1 MSSKLNLKY
10 DMAFKSVFGSG
21 KKASQIALCSLL
33 NSFLDQPVSS
43 VQVINTELTSEY
55 LHQKRPRMDLLVELE
70 DGRLANIEMQIV
82 HDKEELLYR
91 MMYYLIRLSSRQRL
105 KEGQPYSHLKNTYQ
119 ILIADF
125 IVSEKL
131 TRLIEQIEMRNDKG
145 MDLGVAGKLMQMIIV
160 QLPKVPEIDSKEMSL
175 AQKWGYFIKYFAD
188 EGKQAIIKE
197 IIEEEE
203 GIAMAEK
210 MIEDMDQEWIEQLN
224 KEFQQMR
231 MEDIEREEN
240 ARIEQAEKRGIQK
253 GSKQT
258 EQKMIKTLAQT
269 MSIEDI
275 AKALQRPIEEIK
287 EILR

>member
-105 KEGQPYSHLKNTYQ
+105 KEEQPYSHLKNTYQ

-131 TRLIEQIEMRNDKG
+131 TRRIEQIEMHMGN
-145 MDLGVAGKLMQMIIV
+145 
-160 QLPKVPEIDSKEMSL
+160 
-175 AQKWGYFIKYFAD
+175 
-188 EGKQAIIKE
+188 
-197 IIEEEE
+197 
-203 GIAMAEK
+203 
-210 MIEDMDQEWIEQLN
+210 
-224 KEFQQMR
+224 
-231 MEDIEREEN
+231 IERKEN
-240 ARIEQAEKRGIQK
+240 ARIEQAEKR
-253 GSKQT
+253 
-258 EQKMIKTLAQT
+258 EV
-269 MSIEDI
+269 
-275 AKALQRPIEEIK
+275 
-287 EILR
+287 

>member
-1 MSSKLNLKY
+1 M
-10 DMAFKSVFGSG
+10 
-21 KKASQIALCSLL
+21 
-33 NSFLDQPVSS
+33 
-43 VQVINTELTSEY
+43 
-55 LHQKRPRMDLLVELE
+55 
-70 DGRLANIEMQIV
+70 
-82 HDKEELLYR
+82 
-91 MMYYLIRLSSRQRL
+91 
-105 KEGQPYSHLKNTYQ
+105 
-119 ILIADF
+119 
-125 IVSEKL
+125 SEKL
-131 TRLIEQIEMRNDKG
+131 TRRIEQIEMRNDKG

-240 ARIEQAEKRGIQK
+240 ARIEQAEKRGRAEGQR
-253 GSKQT
+253 
-258 EQKMIKTLAQT
+258 ELIKTLAQSMT
-269 MSIEDI
+269 IEQI
-275 AKALQRPIEEIK
+275 LKILQKTNEEIK
-287 EILR
+287 CILKS